1 MKDKVA
7 IITGGTGALGRHIVD
22 KYAKEGWKVY
32 IPVSSLKKFMT
43 VFDNSQDDDSSF
55 SLRKIYAFDCD
66 VLNEESVIEF
76 VQKVAALEKGN
87 LDLLVNTVGGYRPPV
102 NTNEISTKDFDEL
115 FNLNFKTTLWFTREV
130 LKVMLNNKS
139 GRIVSIAAKPG
150 LEPTAGILT
159 YSVSK
164 SAVINLMETI
174 NLEFSKDNIKCYSIV
189 PTVIDTPSN
198 REWGTEADIK
208 NWVKPEDMA
217 DVIYNLSDTNPSIV
231 KMGFN

>member
-1 MKDKVA
+1 MNDKVA

-76 VQKVAALEKGN
+76 VQKVAALEKGK
-87 LDLLVNTVGGYRPPV
+87 LDLLINTVGGYRPPV
-102 NTNEISTKDFDEL
+102 NINEITTKDFDEL
-115 FNLNFKTTLWFTREV
+115 FNLNFKTTLWFSREV
-130 LKVMLNNKS
+130 LNVMLNNKS

-150 LEPTAGILT
+150 IEATAGILT

-174 NLEFSKDNIKCYSIV
+174 NLEFSRDNIKCYSIV
-189 PTVIDTPSN
+189 PTVIDTLSN

-217 DVIYNLSDTNPSIV
+217 DVIYNLSDTNPSII